1 MYATSETPKPKPPG
15 HGQQCNVRAFRHLET
30 GQFYAMSKEDR
41 IAFDKHCLG
50 ITSDFNPQSNRER
63 WLATSI
69 AEDQWRLNRARAIES
84 NIFAIGMSGPIADAT
99 FGDNAEVTAA
109 VCHARVWLQDARAIQ
124 QLALFEQRIRRSI
137 EKNEKQLKELQTER
151 QTAYN
156 KALEEEK
163 LLAWFA
169 ETEGETYAAPAMGDD
184 PQYHSVNG
192 FGFSTDE
199 ILRLV
204 RREMRLANASQAKT
218 QSRKPIPFPRA
229 A

>member
-1 MYATSETPKPKPPG
+1 MSTATPETPQQPKPQQPEPQTG
-15 HGQQCNVRAFRHLET
+15 GQKCNIRAFRHLET

-50 ITSDFNPQSNRER
+50 ITSDFNPQTNRER

-69 AEDQWRLNRARAIES
+69 AEDQWRLNRARAIEN

-99 FGDNAEVTAA
+99 HGDNAEVTAA
-109 VCHARVWLQDARAIQ
+109 VCHARVWLEDARAFQ
-124 QLALFEQRIRRSI
+124 QIALFEQRIRRSI

-151 QTAYN
+151 QAAYN

-169 ETEGETYAAPAMGDD
+169 ETEGETYAAPSAPGRSVRPGRQGSAPHSSGEMGSD
-184 PQYHSVNG
+184 PQLPRSIFEVARYY
-192 FGFSTDE
+192 F
-199 ILRLV
+199 
-204 RREMRLANASQAKT
+204 RR
-218 QSRKPIPFPRA
+218 
-229 A
+229 